1 MKLADRLN
9 RIIEERQ
16 ISKAEFARRIGVT
29 PQYVLL
35 LTGNAKA
42 RPESI
47 KPALAK
53 LIALE
58 FDCDYEWLLHGKEPK
73 NKPTINV
80 HTCEGPLRTYGLS
93 VKENETVLKYADGMT
108 VKQIAEDTGVTV
120 NTVNYYLR
128 NAYRK
133 LNVHSRQELAALL
146 NESDLTAKKENPA
159 LAKLNPK
166 QRKMVELL
174 CLGYTAK
181 EIAPK
186 INLSEHTVKDYMKV
200 IYRVFEVHSRL
211 ELVALMNNFP
221 LPPKK

>member
-1 MKLADRLN
+1 MILADRLN

-58 FDCDYEWLLHGKEPK
+58 FDCDYDWLLHGKEPELPETAK
-73 NKPTINV
+73 PNKR
-80 HTCEGPLRTYGLS
+80 TCEGPLRAYGLS

-108 VKQIAEDTGVTV
+108 AKQIAEENGVTV
-120 NTVNYYLR
+120 NTVNYYLKK
-128 NAYRK
+128 AYTK
-133 LNVHSRQELAALL
+133 LNVHSRQELAELF
-146 NESDLTAKKENPA
+146 ESIGITPN
-159 LAKLNPK
+159 
-166 QRKMVELL
+166 
-174 CLGYTAK
+174 
-181 EIAPK
+181 
-186 INLSEHTVKDYMKV
+186 
-200 IYRVFEVHSRL
+200 
-211 ELVALMNNFP
+211 MNS
-221 LPPKK
+221 

>member
-1 MKLADRLN
+1 MILADRLN
-9 RIIEERQ
+9 RIINEQQ

-58 FDCDYEWLLHGKEPK
+58 FDCDYEWLLHGKESELPETAK
-73 NKPTINV
+73 PNKR
-80 HTCEGPLRTYGLS
+80 TCEGPLRSYGLS

-108 VKQIAEDTGVTV
+108 VKQIAGDTGVTV

-128 NAYRK
+128 KAYKK
-133 LNVHSRQELAALL
+133 LNVHSRKELA
-146 NESDLTAKKENPA
+146 
-159 LAKLNPK
+159 
-166 QRKMVELL
+166 ELL
-174 CLGYTAK
+174 RGLDMK
-181 EIAPK
+181 E
-186 INLSEHTVKDYMKV
+186 
-200 IYRVFEVHSRL
+200 
-211 ELVALMNNFP
+211 
-221 LPPKK
+221 

>member
-1 MKLADRLN
+1 MTLADRLN
-9 RIIEERQ
+9 RIINEQQ

-58 FDCDYEWLLHGKEPK
+58 FDCDYDWLLHGKEPTETAK
-73 NKPTINV
+73 PNKR
-80 HTCEGPLRTYGLS
+80 TCEGPLRTYGLS

-128 NAYRK
+128 KAYKK
-133 LNVHSRQELAALL
+133 LNVHSREELA
-146 NESDLTAKKENPA
+146 
-159 LAKLNPK
+159 
-166 QRKMVELL
+166 ELL
-174 CLGYTAK
+174 GGLDIK
-181 EIAPK
+181 E
-186 INLSEHTVKDYMKV
+186 
-200 IYRVFEVHSRL
+200 
-211 ELVALMNNFP
+211 
-221 LPPKK
+221 

>member
-1 MKLADRLN
+1 MTLADRLN
-9 RIIEERQ
+9 RIINEQQ

-58 FDCDYEWLLHGKEPK
+58 FDCDYDWLLHGKELEPTETAK
-73 NKPTINV
+73 PNKR
-80 HTCEGPLRTYGLS
+80 TCEGPLRTYGLS

-128 NAYRK
+128 KAYRK
-133 LNVHSRQELAALL
+133 LNVHSRQELA
-146 NESDLTAKKENPA
+146 
-159 LAKLNPK
+159 
-166 QRKMVELL
+166 ELL
-174 CLGYTAK
+174 ESIGIT
-181 EIAPK
+181 P
-186 INLSEHTVKDYMKV
+186 N
-200 IYRVFEVHSRL
+200 
-211 ELVALMNNFP
+211 MNS
-221 LPPKK
+221 

>member
-1 MKLADRLN
+1 MILADRLN

-58 FDCDYEWLLHGKEPK
+58 FDCDYEWLLHGKEPE

-80 HTCEGPLRTYGLS
+80 HTCEGPLRAYGIS
-93 VKENETVLKYADGMT
+93 VREKEVLTRFAEGKRI
-108 VKQIAEDTGVTV
+108 KQIAEEDGVTV
-120 NTVNYYLR
+120 NTANYYLR
-128 NAYRK
+128 MAYKK
-133 LNVHSRQELAALL
+133 LNVHSRQELA
-146 NESDLTAKKENPA
+146 
-159 LAKLNPK
+159 
-166 QRKMVELL
+166 ELL
-174 CLGYTAK
+174 RGLDD
-181 EIAPK
+181 
-186 INLSEHTVKDYMKV
+186 TVEK
-200 IYRVFEVHSRL
+200 
-211 ELVALMNNFP
+211 
-221 LPPKK
+221 

>member
-1 MKLADRLN
+1 MILADRLN

-16 ISKAEFARRIGVT
+16 ISKEEFVRRIGVT

-58 FDCDYEWLLHGKEPK
+58 FDCDYEWLLHGKESELPK
-73 NKPTINV
+73 TAKPNKR
-80 HTCEGPLRTYGLS
+80 TCEGPLRAYGLS

-120 NTVNYYLR
+120 NTVNFYLR
-128 NAYRK
+128 KAYRK
-133 LNVHSRQELAALL
+133 LNIHSREELA
-146 NESDLTAKKENPA
+146 
-159 LAKLNPK
+159 
-166 QRKMVELL
+166 ELL
-174 CLGYTAK
+174 ESIGIT
-181 EIAPK
+181 P
-186 INLSEHTVKDYMKV
+186 N
-200 IYRVFEVHSRL
+200 
-211 ELVALMNNFP
+211 MNS
-221 LPPKK
+221 

>member
-1 MKLADRLN
+1 MILADRLN
-9 RIIEERQ
+9 RIINEQQ

-58 FDCDYEWLLHGKEPK
+58 FDCDYEWLLHGKEPELPETAK
-73 NKPTINV
+73 PNKR
-80 HTCEGPLRTYGLS
+80 TCEGPLRSYGLS

-108 VKQIAEDTGVTV
+108 VKQIAGDTGVTV

-128 NAYRK
+128 MAYKK
-133 LNVHSRQELAALL
+133 LNVHSRKELA
-146 NESDLTAKKENPA
+146 
-159 LAKLNPK
+159 
-166 QRKMVELL
+166 ELL
-174 CLGYTAK
+174 RGLDMK
-181 EIAPK
+181 E
-186 INLSEHTVKDYMKV
+186 
-200 IYRVFEVHSRL
+200 
-211 ELVALMNNFP
+211 
-221 LPPKK
+221 

>member
-1 MKLADRLN
+1 MILADRLN

-58 FDCDYEWLLHGKEPK
+58 FDCDYEWPLHGKESE

-80 HTCEGPLRTYGLS
+80 HTCEGPLRAYGLS

-128 NAYRK
+128 KAYRK
-133 LNVHSRQELAALL
+133 LNVHSRQELA
-146 NESDLTAKKENPA
+146 
-159 LAKLNPK
+159 
-166 QRKMVELL
+166 ELL
-174 CLGYTAK
+174 ESIGIT
-181 EIAPK
+181 P
-186 INLSEHTVKDYMKV
+186 N
-200 IYRVFEVHSRL
+200 
-211 ELVALMNNFP
+211 MNS
-221 LPPKK
+221 